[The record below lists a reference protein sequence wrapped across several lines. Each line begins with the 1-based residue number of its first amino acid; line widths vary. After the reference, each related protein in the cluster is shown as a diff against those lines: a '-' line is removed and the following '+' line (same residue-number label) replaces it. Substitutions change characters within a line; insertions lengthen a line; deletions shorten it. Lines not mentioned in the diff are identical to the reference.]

1 MAEPE
6 RTTRFSVVIPTYQ
19 RRDIVVRMVAAFE
32 RQAFRDFELM
42 VVVDGSTDGTADALG
57 SLDVSFPLTVLEQRN
72 QGSGQARNTGV
83 AAGRGEL
90 LLFLDD
96 DMEADPGLLLAHDRA
111 HREGAD
117 LVLGDLPLHPDSP
130 RNILTWAVGFW
141 AESRRERLS
150 APAAEI
156 RLDDLLSGQVSI
168 ARDAFERLG
177 GFDVGFTRG
186 GLFGGEDIDFGYR
199 VMQAGLRVVFDSAAV
214 SYQYYDVDPMQFLRR
229 SREAGRAEQE
239 LLLKHPGEAQL
250 ARGPHWR
257 TRRSRWLLGP
267 LVAAPPAVSWPLRAL
282 VASLVRSGR
291 HSARLRDL
299 LFAARTLEHLRGA
312 RLVRRALP
320 DRQVVVLA
328 FHAIADL
335 HADPALHAYGVPPA
349 RFAQHLDALA
359 RRGWTFIGL
368 DGLLDTLAA
377 VDDSRL
383 RALLV
388 TFDDGYTD
396 LLHEACPILEQRDIP
411 SVVFAVAGRLGA
423 TNTWDRHLGAG
434 ELRLLDSDGLQ
445 VVATRGVEVG
455 SHGSSHRS
463 LAEVTG
469 QTLAAEVAG
478 SAEELEAAG
487 LPRPRAF
494 SYPYGEWSVEAA
506 KVVHD
511 SGYAAAFTV
520 RPGIVR
526 PGQDRYVLPRIEVL
540 ARDSPLDLRLKIA
553 TARWP
558 ESPRKRLLR
567 ALVGVQ
573 ALQAGL
579 RSACAAAQ
587 GPRRSGR

>member
-239 LLLKHPGEAQL
+239 LLLKHPGDAQL
-250 ARGPHWR
+250 ARGPQWR

-312 RLVRRALP
+312 QLARRALS
-320 DRQVVVLA
+320 DRQVAVLA

-335 HADPALHAYGVPPA
+335 HADPVLHAYGVPPA

-359 RRGWTFIGL
+359 RHGWTFIGL
-368 DGLLDTLAA
+368 DGLLDTLAGVGDA
-377 VDDSRL
+377 RR

-388 TFDDGYTD
+388 TFDDGYAD
-396 LLHEACPILEQRDIP
+396 LLHEACPILVQRDIP
-411 SVVFAVAGRLGA
+411 GVVFAVAGRLGD

-434 ELRLLDSDGLQ
+434 ELRLLDSEGLQ
-445 VVATRGVEVG
+445 AVARCGVEIG

-478 SAEELEAAG
+478 SADELEAAG
-487 LPRPRAF
+487 LPRPRVF
-494 SYPYGEWSVEAA
+494 SYPYGEWSAEAA
-506 KVVHD
+506 KAAHD

-526 PGQDRYVLPRIEVL
+526 PGQDRYLLPRIEVL
-540 ARDSPLDLRLKIA
+540 AHDSPLDLRLKVA

-558 ESPRKRLLR
+558 KWPRERLLR
-567 ALVGVQ
+567 ALVGLR
-573 ALQAGL
+573 ALHAT
-579 RSACAAAQ
+579 
-587 GPRRSGR
+587 RR